1 MAGSTLLHCDVRSDN
16 LLVTKSGVVF
26 VDWPHACVGAPAF
39 DLVAWA
45 PSVTLEGGPL
55 PEELLALSESA
66 SAVDPAVLAVLV
78 AAFSG
83 FLVAHSLRPPPPGLP
98 DAAAVPG
105 GPGRGGAGLAPASHG
120 LVSRAR
126 TAGPS
131 RFACMRFGLQIP
143 NFTTDETPGALFDG
157 VVAMATA
164 AEETGYDSVWVMD
177 HFYQLPPMGGPSQP
191 MLDAYT
197 LLGAL
202 ATRTSRVR
210 LGTMVTGVTYRN
222 PAHLA
227 KIVTT
232 LDVISAG
239 RAILGI
245 GAAWYDVE
253 HEGLGFDFPPAG
265 ERLDRLEEALQI
277 CRAMFTEEAP
287 TFDGRYYRIHEARN
301 VPRPVQPG
309 GPPILIGGGGEKRT
323 LQLVA
328 RYADMMNIFGDA
340 ATVAHKVDVLRGHCE
355 AVGRDPSE
363 ITVSRLSTLVL
374 TGERRRDGVD
384 ARLPAPGHR
393 ARSRRP
399 RTSGRPTSSWP
410 VWRSWRPPA
419 SQYFIFNMPTGSPD
433 TVRQVGE
440 LLVDRFAD

>member
-1 MAGSTLLHCDVRSDN
+1 
-16 LLVTKSGVVF
+16 
-26 VDWPHACVGAPAF
+26 
-39 DLVAWA
+39 
-45 PSVTLEGGPL
+45 
-55 PEELLALSESA
+55 
-66 SAVDPAVLAVLV
+66 
-78 AAFSG
+78 
-83 FLVAHSLRPPPPGLP
+83 
-98 DAAAVPG
+98 
-105 GPGRGGAGLAPASHG
+105 
-120 LVSRAR
+120 
-126 TAGPS
+126 
-131 RFACMRFGLQIP
+131 MRFGLQIP

-157 VVAMATA
+157 VAAMAGA

-202 ATRTSRVR
+202 AMRTSKVR

-232 LDVISAG
+232 LDVLSAG

-265 ERLDRLEEALQI
+265 ARLDRLEEALQI
-277 CRAMFTEEAP
+277 CRAMFTEDAP
-287 TFDGRYYRIHEARN
+287 SFDGKYYRIHEARN
-301 VPRPVQPG
+301 IPRPVQAG
-309 GPPILIGGGGEKRT
+309 GPPILIGGGGERRT
-323 LQLVA
+323 LRLVA

-340 ATVAHKVDVLRGHCE
+340 ATVAHKVDVLHRHCDE
-355 AVGRDPSE
+355 LGRDPSD

-374 TGERRRDGVD
+374 TASAEETASTRDFLRQVTGEEPTTSDIGTPDELVARVEELAAAGV
-384 ARLPAPGHR
+384 
-393 ARSRRP
+393 
-399 RTSGRPTSSWP
+399 
-410 VWRSWRPPA
+410 
-419 SQYFIFNMPTGSPD
+419 QYFIFNMPTGSPD